1 MNFEMVV
8 QTVKGVVPVT
18 RFGATRQWTLSWANT
33 LFDAQKSVAFL
44 ILFEFPI
51 IVFYF
56 FLTEEIHFFFQI
68 RVYLNVGIFFL
79 LT

>member
-18 RFGATRQWTLSWANT
+18 RFGATRAVNT

-44 ILFEFPI
+44 ILFEFAI

-56 FLTEEIHFFFQI
+56 FF
-68 RVYLNVGIFFL
+68 N
-79 LT
+79 